1 MLNSCPE
8 KKSEQPLEK
17 TRGQTPA
24 TLLKQDSDRGASF
37 QTIQL
42 SQNSYFIIVGREVYF
57 VVKGDEARENNYI
70 LNYQ

>member
-17 TRGQTPA
+17 TKGQTPA
-24 TLLKQDSDRGASF
+24 ILLKQDSHRGASF

-42 SQNSYFIIVGREVYF
+42 SQDSYFIIVGRVYF